1 MEYETIL
8 FAMAD
13 GVARVTLN
21 DPATLNA
28 FSRRMGEELLD
39 AFARIEADE
48 SVRAALL
55 TGAGRGFCSGANLA
69 SRGKQFSG
77 GAPVDTGALLDEF
90 INPMVLAAAG
100 RRVPL
105 VTAVNGPAAGV
116 GLSLA
121 LLGDLI
127 VAAESAFFLLAFTRI
142 GLVPD
147 GGASWL
153 LPRRIG
159 LTRASEMALLADRVP
174 ASQALAWGLANRVVP
189 DAELGAAA
197 GDLARRLA
205 AGPASISATRRMM
218 FAGLENSLEAQ
229 LNLEL
234 AEQRRAGTTCDYREG
249 VAAFLE
255 KRPACFVGK

>member
-1 MEYETIL
+1 MDYETITL
-8 FAMAD
+8 DISA

-28 FSRRMGEELLD
+28 FSWRMGEELVD
-39 AFARIEADE
+39 VFARIDAD
-48 SVRAALL
+48 SAVRAALL

-69 SRGKQFSG
+69 AKAASMADGPG
-77 GAPVDTGALLDEF
+77 DTGAVLEAF
-90 INPMVLAAAG
+90 VNPLVLASAT

-105 VTAVNGPAAGV
+105 VCAVNGPAAGV

-127 VAAESAFFLLAFTRI
+127 IAAESAFFLLAFSRI

-159 LTRASEMALLADRVP
+159 VTRATEMALLAERIP
-174 ASQALAWGLANRVVP
+174 ATRALEWGLVNQVVA
-189 DAELGAAA
+189 DGELAAVA
-197 GDLARRLA
+197 GGVARRLA
-205 AGPASISATRRMM
+205 DGPVSLSRTRQLM
-218 FAGLENSLEAQ
+218 FSGLENSLEAQ
-229 LNLEL
+229 LAAEL
-234 AEQRRAGTTCDYREG
+234 AGQRVAGLTEDHREG

-255 KRPACFVGK
+255 KRAASFGGR

>member
-8 FAMAD
+8 FDVAD
-13 GVARVTLN
+13 GVARITLN

-28 FSRRMGEELLD
+28 FSRRMGEELQD
-39 AFARIEADE
+39 AFACIEADLG
-48 SVRAALL
+48 VRAALL

-69 SRGKQFSG
+69 ARGQQFAE
-77 GAPVDTGALLDEF
+77 GAPVDTGALLEAF

-121 LLGDLI
+121 LLGDII

-159 LTRASEMALLADRVP
+159 LTRASEMALLAERVP
-174 ASQALAWGLANRVVP
+174 ASQALAWGLVNRVVAN
-189 DAELGAAA
+189 AELGVVAW
-197 GDLARRLA
+197 DLARRLA
-205 AGPASISATRRMM
+205 AGPGSLSVTRRMM
-218 FAGLENSLEAQ
+218 FTGLENSLEAQ
-229 LNLEL
+229 LDLEL
-234 AEQRRAGTTCDYREG
+234 AEQRRAGRTEDYREG

-255 KRPACFVGK
+255 KRAAVFVGR

>member
-1 MEYETIL
+1 MDYETIL
-8 FAMAD
+8 FDVAE

-28 FSRRMGEELLD
+28 FGWRMGEELLD
-39 AFARIEADE
+39 VFAHIEADLG
-48 SVRAALL
+48 VRAALL

-69 SRGKQFSG
+69 ARGKQFAE
-77 GAPVDTGALLDEF
+77 GAAVDTGALLEAF
-90 INPMVLAAAG
+90 INPLVLAAAG

-105 VTAVNGPAAGV
+105 VAAVNGPAAGV

-121 LLGDLI
+121 LLGDII
-127 VAAESAFFLLAFTRI
+127 VAAESAFFLLSFTRI

-174 ASQALAWGLANRVVP
+174 AAQALAWGLVNRVVA
-189 DAELGAAA
+189 DAALGDVA

-205 AGPASISATRRMM
+205 AGPGSISVTRRMM
-218 FAGLENSLEAQ
+218 CAGLENSLEGQ
-229 LNLEL
+229 LELEL
-234 AEQRRAGTTCDYREG
+234 AEQRRAGRTEDYREG

-255 KRPACFVGK
+255 KRTAVFVGR

>member
-1 MEYETIL
+1 MDYETIL
-8 FAMAD
+8 FDVAE
-13 GVARVTLN
+13 GVARITLN

-39 AFARIEADE
+39 AFARIEADG

-69 SRGKQFSG
+69 ARGKQFSE
-77 GAPVDTGALLDEF
+77 GAPVDTGALLEGF

-121 LLGDLI
+121 LLGDLTI
-127 VAAESAFFLLAFTRI
+127 AAESAFFLLSFTRI

-159 LTRASEMALLADRVP
+159 LTRASEMALLAEQVP
-174 ASQALAWGLANRVVP
+174 ASQALAWGLVNRVVA
-189 DAELGAAA
+189 DAALGDVA

-205 AGPASISATRRMM
+205 AGPGSISATRRMM

-229 LNLEL
+229 LDLEL
-234 AEQRRAGTTCDYREG
+234 GEQRLAGRTEDSG
-249 VAAFLE
+249 Q
-255 KRPACFVGK
+255 